1 MPDDTPQLALW
12 RSEFGR
18 AYTDYCARVPAV
30 PRLGLES
37 FAAVWSAIAAL
48 GSISWPALVSRLP
61 AVAGTLALAA
71 LAAISER
78 VPHLLR

>member
-1 MPDDTPQLALW
+1 
-12 RSEFGR
+12 
-18 AYTDYCARVPAV
+18 VPAV
-30 PRLGLES
+30 PCIGLES
-37 FAAVWSAIAAL
+37 IAAVWSAIAAL
-48 GSISWPALVSRLP
+48 GSISWPVLRSRLP